1 MKDFGIVKSAVKPE
15 TKIIDDY
22 SVWINSDIEAI
33 TEPATDEHETG
44 FTGYK
49 YHMIQYT
56 KDEYI
61 SLIDEKNTI
70 LENQITDTQLA
81 LCEVYELMG

>member
-15 TKIIDDY
+15 AKIIDDY

-49 YHMIQYT
+49 YRT
-56 KDEYI
+56 
-61 SLIDEKNTI
+61 
-70 LENQITDTQLA
+70 
-81 LCEVYELMG
+81 